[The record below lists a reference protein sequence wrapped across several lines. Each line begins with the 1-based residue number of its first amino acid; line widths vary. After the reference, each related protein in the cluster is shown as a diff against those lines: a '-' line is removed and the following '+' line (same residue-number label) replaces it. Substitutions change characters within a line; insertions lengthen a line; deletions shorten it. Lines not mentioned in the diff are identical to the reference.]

1 MPFIE
6 GYNKLD
12 TLGNGADA
20 EVFKVRH
27 NNLGYIR
34 AIRVLNKVIADGE
47 NDQTYKRFLD
57 ECKILLRLGNGNHP
71 NIVHIYQPLL
81 KDNRA
86 IVEMD
91 YVDGLNVMDYLEAK
105 HSFVETSEVL
115 RLLKDIGSALAY
127 CHEDIYKFCMDRNE
141 DELQDDPDNGR
152 NVLLDSET
160 KQRLIEKYRVIHND
174 IHSKN
179 IIRRENGSYVL
190 LDFGLAIEGDEVVRS
205 SRRRNGAIEFKA
217 PEKWDNGAL
226 STNSDISTESDIY
239 SFGIVL
245 YEYLAGRVPFPIDKT
260 ISNPV
265 KAEYNVMLAHL
276 NQQPEPIESL
286 RKKYYELT
294 HPGQVYE
301 KDYPDWL
308 EILIMKCLKKKP
320 EDRYRN
326 AKELYNDIEQYVV
339 NEAQVTIEHLKKI
352 IVVKTDQCE
361 SLMCDISTYKDEITN
376 LKSRNDDL
384 KLELALIEKE
394 SILSNRRIQQLEA
407 DNDMLSTKLSAY
419 RKDNVELRDKVNR
432 YKEKRS
438 PFDYAVYALL
448 VILITGVIYYSGW
461 LQDDKDNMT
470 VIEPEEIKKCY
481 VSEDEK
487 MNNGLTENL
496 LIQRD
501 TIIIDNT
508 DTTSISVL
516 NSEISNLKEK
526 MRDKDQLIK
535 EKDKLKWQK

>member
-308 EILIMKCLKKKP
+308 EILIMKCLKKNP

-352 IVVKTDQCE
+352 IVVKTDTCK
-361 SLMCDISTYKDEITN
+361 SLMWDISRYRHEITD
-376 LKSRNDDL
+376 LKSQNDDL
-384 KLELALIEKE
+384 KLQLARIKND
-394 SILSNRRIQQLEA
+394 IRSNIRIHQLEA
-407 DNDMLSTKLSAY
+407 N
-419 RKDNVELRDKVNR
+419 NVELRDKVNR
-432 YKEKRS
+432 YKKRFL
-438 PFDYAVYALL
+438 FDYAVYALL

-535 EKDKLKWQK
+535 EKDKLIEILNEALGVEE